1 MSPAKT
7 GVQAYAQGP
16 GSAGWVGA
24 VLPRLVGM
32 SVAIA
37 FALVAGLLLVIP
49 GVAQPG
55 FTKIFIDSILGPA
68 RADWLRPLLLAMAST
83 LAIMAALGFMQRQIF
98 LRQTLKSAIGGSA
111 EFMFHALRLP
121 YAFFTR
127 VHGGEVGMRGQYIE
141 IISKIIVEDI
151 TATAVSLLTLA
162 LYVLVMLQFD
172 VPLTILGVLMAL
184 LNLVVLKLASRK
196 SQKLF
201 RHFVSEQGKA
211 RAAAIHGLQIIE
223 TLKAS
228 GREAE
233 FFRRW
238 AGLKAYAKNIGQQYS
253 MWEMSLRQIPI
264 LLTSLSMAVVL
275 GVGAL
280 RVMDGDMSIGM
291 LAAFQALLIAFI
303 APVQQLV
310 NSSAA
315 VLTLGGYIGQVEEV
329 TRHPVDPLFLG
340 AKRKGFVLPGVGV
353 RLGGEFEL
361 RNLTFGYVH
370 PGPPLI
376 RNFSLKV
383 AAGSRVALVGG
394 SGSGKSTIVRLI
406 AQLYRPWSGEILFD
420 SISRSDIP
428 HAVFANSVAFVDQ
441 EIFLFEGTVRDNL
454 TLWNPA
460 IPDRD
465 MVQAAKDAEIH
476 EVIASRPK
484 AYHSEILTNGAN
496 FSGGQKQRL
505 EIARALA
512 INPSILILD
521 EATSALD
528 AETEEHIDACLRR
541 RGMTCLIVAHR
552 LSTIRDADEIIVMDR
567 GAIVER
573 GTHEELMAAGGHY
586 AGLLV
591 T

>member
-1 MSPAKT
+1 MGS
-7 GVQAYAQGP
+7 GVLTQGRQ
-16 GSAGWVGA
+16 SAGWVGA
-24 VLPRLVGM
+24 VLSRLVGM
-32 SVAIA
+32 SAAIA
-37 FALVAGLLLVIP
+37 FALVAGLLQVIP

-55 FTKIFIDSILGPA
+55 YTKIFIDSILSPE
-68 RADWLRPLLLAMAST
+68 RADWLRPLLLIMAGT
-83 LAIMAALGFMQRQIF
+83 LVIMAALGFMQRQIF
-98 LRQTLKSAIGGSA
+98 LRQTLKGAVGGSA
-111 EFMFHALRLP
+111 AFMTHALRLP

-127 VHGGEVGMRGQYIE
+127 FHGGEVGLRGQYIE
-141 IISKIIVEDI
+141 IISRIIVEDI
-151 TATAVSLLTLA
+151 TATAVSFLTIA
-162 LYVLVMLQFD
+162 LYALVMLQFD
-172 VPLTILGVLMAL
+172 VLLTILGVLMAL
-184 LNLVVLKLASRK
+184 LNLVVLKFASRK
-196 SQKLF
+196 SQRLF
-201 RHFVSEQGKA
+201 TRFVSEQGKA

-228 GREAE
+228 GREGE
-233 FFRRW
+233 FFGRW
-238 AGLKAYAKNIGQQYS
+238 AGLKAYAKNVGQQYS
-253 MWEMSLRQIPI
+253 IWEMSLRQVPMV
-264 LLTSLSMAVVL
+264 LTSLSMAVVL

-280 RVMDGDMSIGM
+280 RVMDGGMSIGM

-310 NSSAA
+310 NSSTN
-315 VLTLGGYIGQVEEV
+315 VLTLRGYIERVEEV
-329 TRHPVDPLFLG
+329 TRHPLDPVFQG
-340 AKRKGFVLPGVGV
+340 ARPEGFVLPGVGV
-353 RLGGEFEL
+353 RLGGEFEV
-361 RNLTFGYVH
+361 RNLTFGYAKTE
-370 PGPPLI
+370 PPLI
-376 RNFSLKV
+376 RDFSLKV

-394 SGSGKSTIVRLI
+394 SGSGKSTLVRLL
-406 AQLYRPWSGEILFD
+406 AQLYRPWSGEIWFD
-420 SISRSDIP
+420 SIPRSDIP
-428 HAVFANSVAFVDQ
+428 HAIFANSVAFVDQ

-460 IPDRD
+460 ILDQD
-465 MVQAAKDAEIH
+465 IVQAAKDAAIH
-476 EVIASRPK
+476 EVIASRPQ
-484 AYHSEILTNGAN
+484 AYHSEMLAGGAN

-552 LSTIRDADEIIVMDR
+552 LSTIRDADEIIVLDR

-586 AGLLV
+586 AHLLV

>member
-1 MSPAKT
+1 MSLGGA
-7 GVQAYAQGP
+7 GVQIP
-16 GSAGWVGA
+16 GWRPSGWVGA
-24 VLPRLVGM
+24 ILYRLVGM
-32 SVAIA
+32 SAAIA
-37 FALVAGLLLVIP
+37 FALVAGLLQVIP

-55 FTKIFIDSILGPA
+55 YTKIFIDSILSPE
-68 RADWLRPLLLAMAST
+68 RVDWLRPLLLVMAGT
-83 LAIMAALGFMQRQIF
+83 LVMVAGLGFMQRQTF
-98 LRQTLKSAIGGSA
+98 LRQTLKGAMGDSAA
-111 EFMFHALRLP
+111 FMTHALRLP

-127 VHGGEVGMRGQYIE
+127 FHGGEVGLRGQYIE
-141 IISKIIVEDI
+141 IIAKIIVEDI
-151 TATAVSLLTLA
+151 TATAVSCLTIA
-162 LYVLVMLQFD
+162 LYALVMLQFD
-172 VPLTILGVLMAL
+172 VLLTLLGVFMAL
-184 LNLVVLKLASRK
+184 LNLVILKFAAGK
-196 SQKLF
+196 SQRLF
-201 RHFVSEQGKA
+201 TSFVAEQGKA
-211 RAAAIHGLQIIE
+211 RAAALHGLQIIE
-223 TLKAS
+223 TLKAC

-233 FFRRW
+233 FFGRW
-238 AGLKAYAKNIGQQYS
+238 AGLKAYAKNIGQHYS
-253 MWEMSLRQIPI
+253 LWEMSLRQIPI

-280 RVMDGDMSIGM
+280 RVMDGGMSIGM

-310 NSSAA
+310 NSSAN
-315 VLTLGGYIGQVEEV
+315 VLTLRGYIERVEEV
-329 TRHPVDPLFLG
+329 MQHPLDPLFLNPRPRG
-340 AKRKGFVLPGVGV
+340 LVLPGVGV

-361 RNLTFGYVH
+361 RNLTFGYSATE
-370 PGPPLI
+370 PPLI
-376 RNFSLKV
+376 RDFSLKV

-406 AQLYRPWSGEILFD
+406 AQLYRPWSGEIWFD
-420 SISRSDIP
+420 AIPRSDIP
-428 HAVFANSVAFVDQ
+428 PALFASSVAFVDQ

-460 IPDRD
+460 ILDKD
-465 MVQAAKDAEIH
+465 IVQAAKDAAIH
-476 EVIASRPK
+476 EVIASRPQ
-484 AYHSEILTNGAN
+484 AYHAEMLTGGAN

-512 INPSILILD
+512 SNPSILILD

-586 AGLLV
+586 AQLLV

>member
-1 MSPAKT
+1 MNPA
-7 GVQAYAQGP
+7 GP
-16 GSAGWVGA
+16 GVKTQGRRSSGWVGA
-24 VLPRLVGM
+24 VLSRLVGM
-32 SVAIA
+32 SAAIT
-37 FALVAGLLLVIP
+37 FALVAGVLQVIP

-55 FTKIFIDSILGPA
+55 YTKIFIDNILGPE
-68 RADWLRPLLLAMAST
+68 RADWLRPLLLVMAGT
-83 LAIMAALGFMQRQIF
+83 LVIMAALGFMQRQIF
-98 LRQTLKSAIGGSA
+98 LRQTLKGAIGGSA
-111 EFMFHALRLP
+111 AFMTHALRLP

-127 VHGGEVGMRGQYIE
+127 FHGGEVGLRGQYIE

-151 TATAVSLLTLA
+151 TATAVSLLTIA
-162 LYVLVMLQFD
+162 LYALVMLQFD
-172 VPLTILGVLMAL
+172 VLLTILGVFMAL

-196 SQKLF
+196 SQRLF
-201 RHFVSEQGKA
+201 TRFVSEHGKA

-228 GREAE
+228 GREGE
-233 FFRRW
+233 FFGRW

-253 MWEMSLRQIPI
+253 IWEMSLRQVPI

-280 RVMDGDMSIGM
+280 RVMDGGMSIGM

-310 NSSAA
+310 NSSAN
-315 VLTLGGYIGQVEEV
+315 VLTLRGYIEQVEEV
-329 TRHPVDPLFLG
+329 TRHPVDPLFLS
-340 AKRKGFVLPGVGV
+340 ARPKGLVLPGVGV

-361 RNLTFGYVH
+361 RNLTFGYANTE
-370 PGPPLI
+370 PPLI
-376 RNFSLKV
+376 RDFSLKV

-406 AQLYRPWSGEILFD
+406 AQLYRPWSGEIWFD
-420 SISRSDIP
+420 SIPRSDIP
-428 HAVFANSVAFVDQ
+428 HALFANSVAFVDQ

-460 IPDRD
+460 ILDKD
-465 MVQAAKDAEIH
+465 IVQAAKDAAIH
-476 EVIASRPK
+476 EDIASRPQ
-484 AYHSEILTNGAN
+484 AYHSEMLTGGAN

-586 AGLLV
+586 AQLLV